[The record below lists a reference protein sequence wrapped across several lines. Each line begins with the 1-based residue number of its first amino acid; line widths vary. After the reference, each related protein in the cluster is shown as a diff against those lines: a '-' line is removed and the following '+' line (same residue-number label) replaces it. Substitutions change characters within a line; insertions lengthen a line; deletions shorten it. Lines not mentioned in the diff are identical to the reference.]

1 MRTHSLAPMIGRI
14 AVAAALLLCALQ
26 AGAQQA
32 WPSKPIRL
40 VVPFPPGGGA
50 DTLARPLADRLRQR
64 LGQPVVLDNKSGAGS
79 NIGTELVAKAPA
91 DGYTFLINT
100 DAIAIYPLLYRNLR
114 YDVFK
119 ELTPVAYVASSPLVM
134 ASYPELS
141 AHSLRDFAALAKRE
155 PTRLNFANP
164 GQGSPH
170 HLGFELF
177 ARTAG
182 FRIGEATYR
191 GGGPALNDV
200 LAGHAQ
206 VGVFT
211 FGAVR
216 PFLESGKLRPLAIL
230 SEKRSTL
237 APDLPTVAESGW
249 PGVHVALRFV
259 VMAPAGTPPDIV
271 TRLSAA
277 IADSVAEPEFA
288 QLLRQQGYEPFVTG
302 PAESAK
308 LLREESTRWAPLLKA
323 ADIRLE

>member
-1 MRTHSLAPMIGRI
+1 MRTNPLVPLMGRI
-14 AVAAALLLCALQ
+14 AVAMALLLCALH
-26 AGAQQA
+26 AGAQA
-32 WPSKPIRL
+32 WPGKPIRL

-50 DTLARPLADRLRQR
+50 DTLARPLAERLRQR

-119 ELTPVAYVASSPLVM
+119 ELTAVAYVASSPLVM
-134 ASYPELS
+134 ASSPEL
-141 AHSLRDFAALAKRE
+141 AARSLRDFAALAKRE
-155 PTRLNFANP
+155 PARLNFANP

-170 HLGFELF
+170 HLGFELL

-182 FRIGEATYR
+182 FRIGEAIYR

-230 SEKRSTL
+230 SERRSALVPEL
-237 APDLPTVAESGW
+237 ATVAEAGW

-271 TRLSAA
+271 MRLSTA

-302 PAESAK
+302 PAESTR
-308 LLREESTRWAPLLKA
+308 LLREESTRWGPLLRA

>member
-1 MRTHSLAPMIGRI
+1 MISRSRMLRGLL
-14 AVAAALLLCALQ
+14 AAALLICALQ
-26 AGAQQA
+26 ASAQA
-32 WPSKPIRL
+32 WPNRPIRL

-50 DTLARPLADRLRQR
+50 DTLARPLAERLRQR
-64 LGQPVVLDNKSGAGS
+64 LGQPVVLDHKTGAGS
-79 NIGTELVAKAPA
+79 NIGTELVAKSAP

-119 ELTPVAYVASSPLVM
+119 ELVPVAYVASSPLVV
-134 ASYPELS
+134 ASHVDVP
-141 AHSLRDFAALAKRE
+141 ARNLREFAALAKRDAA
-155 PTRLNFANP
+155 RLNFANP

-170 HLGFELF
+170 HLGFELL

-182 FRIGEATYR
+182 FQIGQANYR

-200 LAGHAQ
+200 IAGHAQ

-230 SEKRSTL
+230 SEKRSDL
-237 APDLPTVAESGW
+237 APDLPTAVETGW

-259 VMAPAGTPPDIV
+259 VMAPAGTPPEV
-271 TRLSAA
+271 VARMGTA
-277 IADSVAEPEFA
+277 IADSVAETEFA
-288 QLLRQQGYEPFVTG
+288 QLLRQQGYEPFVTT
-302 PAESAK
+302 PAEAAK
-308 LLREESTRWAPLLKA
+308 LLREEYTRWGPVLKA